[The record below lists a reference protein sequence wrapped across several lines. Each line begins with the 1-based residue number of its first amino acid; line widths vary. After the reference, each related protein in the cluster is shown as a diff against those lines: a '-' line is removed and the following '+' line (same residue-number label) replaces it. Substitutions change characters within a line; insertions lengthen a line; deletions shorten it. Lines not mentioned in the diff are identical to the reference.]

1 MDTQQ
6 VVISGG
12 GPAGLWLAAELR
24 LNGITVTV
32 IEERTEVD
40 QRSKA
45 LTVHPRGVEV
55 LASRG
60 LHERFFQ
67 ESMKISTGHFANLA
81 NRLDFS
87 VLDTPHPYTLFIP
100 QARTEELFEEHALHL
115 GATIRRG
122 HRVTGFT
129 EHPDTVTVQIQGPD
143 GDYEIQT
150 EYLAGCDGTR
160 STVREAAGID

>member
-45 LTVHPRGVEV
+45 LTVHPRGV
-55 LASRG
+55 
-60 LHERFFQ
+60 
-67 ESMKISTGHFANLA
+67 
-81 NRLDFS
+81 
-87 VLDTPHPYTLFIP
+87 
-100 QARTEELFEEHALHL
+100 
-115 GATIRRG
+115 
-122 HRVTGFT
+122 
-129 EHPDTVTVQIQGPD
+129 
-143 GDYEIQT
+143 
-150 EYLAGCDGTR
+150 
-160 STVREAAGID
+160 